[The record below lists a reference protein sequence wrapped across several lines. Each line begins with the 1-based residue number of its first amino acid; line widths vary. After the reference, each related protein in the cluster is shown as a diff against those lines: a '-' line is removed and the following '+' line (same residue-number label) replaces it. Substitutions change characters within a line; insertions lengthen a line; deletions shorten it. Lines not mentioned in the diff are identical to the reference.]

1 MTQLVIV
8 ISGPGG
14 VGKGTVVS
22 ELVRNDDRLALSRSW
37 TTRQPRPGEHPDAYV
52 FVDDEQ
58 FLAAIQAGMF
68 LEWNHFLGSN
78 YYGSPVPDVD
88 DGRDL
93 VLEIDVNGARQI
105 LDVEPNATLVFIDA
119 PSVDHQRER
128 LIGRGDRAEQVA
140 NRMAAGA
147 SERKLAKA
155 LPYTY
160 VTNDDVARAA
170 AEIAALIADRR
181 SQVDGAAPDPC

>member
-14 VGKGTVVS
+14 VGKGTVVA
-22 ELVRNDDRLALSRSW
+22 ELVRNDDLLALSRSW
-37 TTRQPRPGEHPDAYV
+37 TTRQPRPDEHPDAYV

-78 YYGSPVPDVD
+78 YYGSPVPDAD

-105 LDVEPNATLVFIDA
+105 LDVEPNAVLVFIDA
-119 PSVDHQRER
+119 PSVDDQRQR
-128 LIGRGDRAEQVA
+128 LIGRGDTPEQVA

-160 VTNDDVARAA
+160 VTNDDVGRAA

>member
-1 MTQLVIV
+1 VTQLVIV

-14 VGKGTVVS
+14 VGKGTVVA
-22 ELVRNDDRLALSRSW
+22 ELVRNDDQLTLSRSW
-37 TTRQPRPGEHPDAYV
+37 TTRRPRPGEHPEAYV
-52 FVDDEQ
+52 FVNDEQ

-105 LDVEPNATLVFIDA
+105 LDVEPNALLVFIDA
-119 PSVDHQRER
+119 PSVEHQRER
-128 LIGRGDRAEQVA
+128 LIGRGDTSEQVA

-147 SERKLAKA
+147 SERELAEA

-160 VTNDDVARAA
+160 VINDDIARAA
-170 AEIAALIADRR
+170 AEIAARIADRR
-181 SQVDGAAPDPC
+181 AQVDGAAPDPC

>member
-14 VGKGTVVS
+14 VGKGTVVA
-22 ELVRNDDRLALSRSW
+22 ELVRNDDQLMLSRSW
-37 TTRQPRPGEHPDAYV
+37 TTRQPRPGEHPNAYV
-52 FVDDEQ
+52 FVTEEQ

-105 LDVEPNATLVFIDA
+105 LDVEPNALLVFIDA
-119 PSVDHQRER
+119 PSVEHQRER
-128 LIGRGDRAEQVA
+128 LVGRGDTSEQVA

-147 SERKLAKA
+147 SERELAEA

-160 VTNDDVARAA
+160 VVNDDIARAA
-170 AEIAALIADRR
+170 AEIAVHIADRR
-181 SQVDGAAPDPC
+181 AQVDGAASDPC